1 MNRGKANK
9 TMNEEKIH
17 EKGSVCGIRI
27 EQSILTSLVPGFI
40 FEMQCVFTS
49 LFSEV
54 FQVFFNYR
62 NHLGVV
68 KLSKFFWVIDIYI

>member
-1 MNRGKANK
+1 
-9 TMNEEKIH
+9 MNEEKYM
-17 EKGSVCGIRI
+17 KGSVCGIRI
-27 EQSILTSLVPGFI
+27 EQIILTSIVPGFI
-40 FEMQCVFTS
+40 FELQCVFTS

-68 KLSKFFWVIDIYI
+68 KLTKFFWVLDIYI

>member
-1 MNRGKANK
+1 
-9 TMNEEKIH
+9 MNEEKCM
-17 EKGSVCGIRI
+17 KGLVCRI
-27 EQSILTSLVPGFI
+27 TIKQSILTSLVSGFI
-40 FEMQCVFTS
+40 FELQSVFTS